1 MSQSGSGMSK
11 DLAKYKSTFIKKID
25 KEAAG
30 SSAHV
35 TQHMIRNEGIK
46 ILDLHHALVR
56 AREQEDS
63 EEEINIQKQ
72 LGAFQCVYSA

>member
-11 DLAKYKSTFIKKID
+11 DLAKYKSTFIQKID

-46 ILDLHHALVR
+46 ILDLHLSLIH
-56 AREQEDS
+56 
-63 EEEINIQKQ
+63 I
-72 LGAFQCVYSA
+72 